1 MTFKFLKII
10 GIGFIMSVS
19 TLANA
24 TLIDNGDY
32 STDNES
38 GLDWLDWT
46 LTVDKTQ
53 EEALTMYGSAGWR
66 TATQAEATKL
76 MENFFGITIGSSPAF
91 LAWSDPAYAANN
103 ALFVGLLGASG
114 GQFTAHATLEGFGLV
129 GVDKAY
135 IYSGHAVEFFGAS
148 GFSAGY
154 AGIALVKAADVSE
167 PAIITLFALGFVG
180 IGFARRRQS

>member
-10 GIGFIMSVS
+10 GIGFIMCVS

-53 EEALTMYGSAGWR
+53 AEALTMYGSAGWR
-66 TATQAEATKL
+66 TATPAEATKL
-76 MENFFGITIGSSPAF
+76 MENFFGITIGSNPAYV
-91 LAWSDPAYAANN
+91 AWGDPAYAANN
-103 ALFVGLLGASG
+103 ALFVGLLGATG
-114 GQFTAHATLEGFGLV
+114 GQGTAHATLEGFGLV
-129 GVDKAY
+129 GVDGAY
-135 IYSGHAVEFFGAS
+135 IYSGHGQVFKEY
-148 GFSAGY
+148 GFSAGF

-167 PAIITLFALGFVG
+167 PAIMTLFALGFVG

>member
-53 EEALTMYGSAGWR
+53 AEALTMYGSAGWR
-66 TATQAEATKL
+66 TATPAEATKL

-91 LAWSDPAYAANN
+91 LANGDPAYAANN
-103 ALFVGLLGASG
+103 ALFVGLLGATG
-114 GQFTAHATLEGFGLV
+114 GQVTAHATLEGFGLV
-129 GVDKAY
+129 GVDSAF
-135 IYSGHAVEFFGAS
+135 IYSGHGDFFKTP